1 MRLDRLAGRYRT
13 RRVFVYRMRSTNK
26 TMQGPQNQVIRGL
39 VREPAARYADTGGEA
54 LR

>member
-1 MRLDRLAGRYRT
+1 MRFDRLAGRYRA

-26 TMQGPQNQVIRGL
+26 TMHGLQNQVIRGL
-39 VREPAARYADTGGEA
+39 VREPASRYADTAGEA